1 MEKEKGAFSYAG
13 YSRFIQSEPPSMICL
28 NALAMKRNIP
38 GGMSGFKI
46 RSRIKEL
53 TGAEDQGCT

>member
-1 MEKEKGAFSYAG
+1 
-13 YSRFIQSEPPSMICL
+13 MICL